1 MNSVLK
7 IITSQWNI
15 MRFIRLIIGIMIIVQ
30 AIAGRNVMVGILG
43 VIFTAMALFNV
54 ACCGSNGCTPTKNTN
69 NNPNE
74 FTYEEVV

>member
-1 MNSVLK
+1 MAYYAHH
-7 IITSQWNI
+7 TSND
-15 MRFIRLIIGIMIIVQ
+15 RHHDYCTAF
-30 AIAGRNVMVGILG
+30 AGRNVMVGILG

-54 ACCGSNGCTPTKNTN
+54 GCCGSNGCIPNKKST

>member
-1 MNSVLK
+1 MNPLLK
-7 IITSQWNI
+7 EITSQWHI
-15 MRFIRLIIGIMIIVQ
+15 MRIIRLMIGIMIIAQ
-30 AIAGRNVMVGILG
+30 AFAGRNVMVGILG

-54 ACCGSNGCTPTKNTN
+54 GCCGSNGCIPNKKSR